1 VVEVL
6 RELVEGL
13 ALGEELEQWV
23 CALEKKLQAGWMK
36 PYLGLSLSRL
46 VAIRSSFFKRPSL

>member
-1 VVEVL
+1 VEVL